1 MWLALRRL
9 RWARRV
15 AATPLQAC
23 WREPLP
29 RRRSDWRSLSFLAC
43 DAEMSSLDPRQG
55 ELLSLGW
62 VTVAGGAV
70 QLGSAR
76 HHLITSKRGV
86 GQSATIHQI
95 HDREL
100 AGAVSPAAAM
110 AALLQAAAGKVLV
123 LHHAPLDLAYR
134 NRLSRQLY
142 GAPLLLP
149 VVDTLALERAQ
160 RERRGS
166 PLAAGAL
173 TLQAC
178 RAHYGLPG
186 HGAHNALLDALATA
200 ELLLAQIAHRSG
212 GGRLSLADLH

>member
-1 MWLALRRL
+1 MWLALQRL
-9 RWARRV
+9 RWARQV

-23 WREPLP
+23 WRKPLP
-29 RRRSDWRSLSFLAC
+29 GRGRDWRSLSFLAC
-43 DAEMSSLDPRQG
+43 DAEMSSLDPRRG

-62 VTVAGGAV
+62 VTVTGGAV
-70 QLGSAR
+70 QLATAR
-76 HHLITSKRGV
+76 HRLVASKHGV

-100 AGAVSPAAAM
+100 ADAPTPAAAM

-123 LHHAPLDLAYR
+123 LHHAPLDLAYL

-149 VVDTLALERAQ
+149 VVDTLALERAR
-160 RERRGS
+160 RERVGS
-166 PLAAGAL
+166 PPAPGAL

-178 RAHYGLPG
+178 RAHYGLPD
-186 HGAHNALLDALATA
+186 HGAHNALLDAIATA
-200 ELLLAQIAHRSG
+200 ELLLAQIARRSA
-212 GGRLSLADLH
+212 GGRLTLGELS

>member
-29 RRRSDWRSLSFLAC
+29 GPRNDWRSLSFLAC

-62 VTVAGGAV
+62 VTVANGAV
-70 QLGSAR
+70 QLGTAR
-76 HHLITSKRGV
+76 HHLVTSERSV
-86 GQSATIHQI
+86 GQSATVHQI
-95 HDREL
+95 HDRDL
-100 AGAVSPAAAM
+100 AGASPPAAAM
-110 AALLQAAAGKVLV
+110 AALLQAAAGKILV
-123 LHHAPLDLAYR
+123 FHHAPLDLAYL

-149 VVDTLALERAQ
+149 VVDTLALERKQ
-160 RERRGS
+160 RERRGT
-166 PLAAGAL
+166 PVAAGTL

-178 RAHYGLPG
+178 RTRYGLPA

-212 GGRLSLADLH
+212 SGRLALKDLR

>member
-1 MWLALRRL
+1 MCLALRRL

-15 AATPLQAC
+15 ADTELAAC

-29 RRRSDWRSLSFLAC
+29 SRRRDWRKLSFLAC
-43 DAEMSSLDPRQG
+43 DAEMSSLDPGQG

-62 VTVAGGAV
+62 VTIAEGGV
-70 QLGSAR
+70 QLGTAR
-76 HHLITSKRGV
+76 HHLISSERGV

-95 HDREL
+95 HDRDL
-100 AGAVSPAAAM
+100 AEALPPAAAM

-123 LHHAPLDLAYR
+123 FHHAALDLAYLD
-134 NRLSRQLY
+134 RLSRQLY

-160 RERRGS
+160 RERRGA

-178 RAHYGLPG
+178 RAHYGLPN

-200 ELLLAQIAHRSG
+200 ELLLAQIGRRSG
-212 GGRLSLADLH
+212 GGRLTLGELR

>member
-15 AATPLQAC
+15 AASPLQAC

-29 RRRSDWRSLSFLAC
+29 GRRCDWRALSFLVC

-62 VTVAGGAV
+62 VTVAEGAV
-70 QLGSAR
+70 QLGTAR
-76 HHLITSKRGV
+76 HQLIASEHGV

-100 AGAVSPAAAM
+100 AAASPPAAAM

-123 LHHAPLDLAYR
+123 LHHAPLDLAYL

-142 GAPLLLP
+142 GASLLLP

-166 PLAAGAL
+166 PLTPGAL

-178 RAHYGLPG
+178 RAHYGLPD
-186 HGAHNALLDALATA
+186 HGAHNALQDALATA
-200 ELLLAQIAHRSG
+200 ELLLAQIARRSA
-212 GGRLSLADLH
+212 GGRFTLGDLR

>member
-29 RRRSDWRSLSFLAC
+29 RRHSDWRSLSFLAC
-43 DAEMSSLDPRQG
+43 DAEMSSLDPARG

-62 VTVAGGAV
+62 VTVAEGVV
-70 QLGSAR
+70 QLDTAR
-76 HHLITSKRGV
+76 QHLVASEHGV

-95 HDREL
+95 HDRDL
-100 AGAVSPAAAM
+100 AAASPPSAAM

-123 LHHAPLDLAYR
+123 LHHAPLDLAYL

-149 VVDTLALERAQ
+149 VVDTLALERKR

-166 PLAAGAL
+166 PLTTGAL

-178 RAHYGLPG
+178 RARYGLPA
-186 HGAHNALLDALATA
+186 HSAHNALLDALATA

-212 GGRLSLADLH
+212 GGRLALAELY

>member
-15 AATPLQAC
+15 AATELQAC

-29 RRRSDWRSLSFLAC
+29 SRRRDWRRLSFLAC

-62 VTVAGGAV
+62 VTIAEGVV
-70 QLGSAR
+70 QLGTAR
-76 HHLITSKRGV
+76 HHLISSERGV

-95 HDREL
+95 HDRDL
-100 AGAVSPAAAM
+100 AEALPPAAAI

-123 LHHAPLDLAYR
+123 FHHAALDLAYLD
-134 NRLSRQLY
+134 RLSRQLY

-160 RERRGS
+160 RERRGV

-178 RAHYGLPG
+178 RAHYGLPD

-200 ELLLAQIAHRSG
+200 ELLLAQIARRSG
-212 GGRLSLADLH
+212 GGRLTLGELR

>member
-100 AGAVSPAAAM
+100 AGAVSPAAAC
-110 AALLQAAAGKVLV
+110 
-123 LHHAPLDLAYR
+123 
-134 NRLSRQLY
+134 SSELY